1 MLIRGLVC
9 LPAKKTF
16 PPVRKR
22 FITSKFIQM
31 KKLKNKI
38 ELFVE
43 TTENGTVAYSM
54 IYPIS
59 ATGKT
64 NQELMDNALVN
75 ARRYFEIYGIR
86 ISWQDI
92 QMRIDLDR
100 PTNKNLFVNTR
111 LIAGQITKNQAVL
124 S

>member
-1 MLIRGLVC
+1 
-9 LPAKKTF
+9 
-16 PPVRKR
+16 
-22 FITSKFIQM
+22 M
-31 KKLKNKI
+31 KKLKSKI

-43 TTENGTVAYSM
+43 TTEDGTVAYSM

-64 NQELMDNALVN
+64 NQELLDNALVN
-75 ARRYFEIYGIR
+75 VRRYFEIYGIR
-86 ISWQDI
+86 ISWKDI

-100 PTNKNLFVNTR
+100 PNNKNLFVNTR